1 MKKDD
6 FRLFDDVP
14 SVRPVGRNKTL
25 ITFQNKPLLID
36 KADQNNM
43 EHEDGGIS
51 HVVEDRPST
60 AFDSVFGD
68 GDGDSSSEAL
78 SDGEDRK
85 R

>member
-1 MKKDD
+1 
-6 FRLFDDVP
+6 
-14 SVRPVGRNKTL
+14 
-25 ITFQNKPLLID
+25 
-36 KADQNNM
+36 M

-51 HVVEDRPST
+51 HVVQDRPST

-85 R
+85 CKYMQ

>member
-1 MKKDD
+1 MQ
-6 FRLFDDVP
+6 
-14 SVRPVGRNKTL
+14 
-25 ITFQNKPLLID
+25 ITSQNKSFLI
-36 KADQNNM
+36 AIRQNQNNM

-68 GDGDSSSEAL
+68 GGCDSSSEAL

-85 R
+85 LEHIIFF